1 MSTEE
6 RVTLIKDIE
15 HRGGPLCEPIIGAK
29 VSPVGRERAQL
40 GLNSFQLHQ
49 AQRGMACT
57 TLMGQEG
64 EGLGSFPWQTPQLRP
79 NSLDGLSKSTL
90 PSSKAAP
97 PIEDWLSSSNA
108 TPLVSYIII
117 CNFSAE
123 KFEVALPPIAFNRVK
138 IPHLLLPPPPYC
150 KPSYPPF

>member
-1 MSTEE
+1 
-6 RVTLIKDIE
+6 
-15 HRGGPLCEPIIGAK
+15 
-29 VSPVGRERAQL
+29 
-40 GLNSFQLHQ
+40 
-49 AQRGMACT
+49 MACT

-97 PIEDWLSSSNA
+97 PIEDWLSFSNA

-138 IPHLLLPPPPYC
+138 IPHLLLPPPPPLQTFIPH
-150 KPSYPPF
+150 PSSHV